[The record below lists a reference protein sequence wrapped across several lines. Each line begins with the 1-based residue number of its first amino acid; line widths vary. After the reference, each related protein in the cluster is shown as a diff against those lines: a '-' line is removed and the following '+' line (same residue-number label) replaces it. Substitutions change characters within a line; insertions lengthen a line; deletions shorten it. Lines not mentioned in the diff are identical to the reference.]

1 MLHIT
6 VPQTEWFKEETLE
19 FLYTKETSLT
29 LEHSLI
35 SLSKWESKWKKPFL
49 GSNTSSDLT
58 VEEFMSYVECMTV
71 SPKEVD
77 PLVYKAIFSKYPE
90 ILKKIQEYIDD
101 TMTATWFS
109 DEEEKNKKTNN
120 YKNPITSEVI
130 YYWMCKLQIPSE
142 FERWHLNRLI
152 TLIEVFNANDAPK
165 KKKNRNELLAERRAL
180 NEKRK
185 KAYHTKG

>member
-1 MLHIT
+1 MLHII
-6 VPQTEWFKEETLE
+6 VPSTEWFNEETNE
-19 FLYTKETSLT
+19 FFYTKETSLT

-49 GSNTSSDLT
+49 GVKSGSTLSPK
-58 VEEFMSYVECMTV
+58 EFLSYVECMTV

-77 PLVYKAIFSKYPE
+77 PLVYKSIFSRYPE

-109 DEEEKNKKTNN
+109 DEEEKNKKANT

-130 YYWMCKLQIPSE
+130 YYWMCKLQIPVE
-142 FERWHLNRLI
+142 FEKWHLNRLI

-185 KAYHTKG
+185 RAYHTKG

>member
-1 MLHIT
+1 MLHII
-6 VPQTEWFKEETLE
+6 VPKTEWFNEETNE
-19 FLYTKETSLT
+19 FFYTKETSLT

-49 GSNTSSDLT
+49 GVKSGSTLSP
-58 VEEFMSYVECMTV
+58 EEFLSYVECMTV

-77 PLVYKAIFSKYPE
+77 PYIYRAILYKTPDL
-90 ILKKIQEYIDD
+90 LKKVQDYIDD
-101 TMTATWFS
+101 PMTATWFS
-109 DEEEKNKKTNN
+109 DKNEKKKSSDKT
-120 YKNPITSEVI
+120 PITSEVI
-130 YYWMCKLQIPSE
+130 YYWMCKLQIPVE

-180 NEKRK
+180 NEQRKR
-185 KAYHTKG
+185 AYHTKG